1 LIPNRAS
8 GFTTRSDIGPARE
21 GPSAETVAAAQA
33 ARGEEI
39 VENPDAYADPDD
51 EKNIFAGTVY
61 EQDDE
66 EADRYVSVPLYRV
79 EAAAGRKKELWEGR
93 KERASSTK
101 RDES

>member
-1 LIPNRAS
+1 M
-8 GFTTRSDIGPARE
+8 
-21 GPSAETVAAAQA
+21 AAAQA

-66 EADRYVSVPLYRV
+66 EADRYVETISGVQGGLSMGLG
-79 EAAAGRKKELWEGR
+79 EAEGDTELTTRPPCFCLLAAWSRHTGSGSL
-93 KERASSTK
+93 
-101 RDES
+101 

>member
-1 LIPNRAS
+1 M
-8 GFTTRSDIGPARE
+8 
-21 GPSAETVAAAQA
+21 AAAQA

-66 EADRYVSVPLYRV
+66 EADRYVHMGQVLREFDRELEREPHGNTKLTTPPPCLCLL
-79 EAAAGRKKELWEGR
+79 AAWSWHTGSGSL
-93 KERASSTK
+93 
-101 RDES
+101 

>member
-1 LIPNRAS
+1 VNPAADFGVACAPHRAS

-66 EADRYVSVPLYRV
+66 EADRYVPASLY
-79 EAAAGRKKELWEGR
+79 G
-93 KERASSTK
+93 
-101 RDES
+101 